1 MFYNLL
7 GFLDFFW
14 AFTAAHKNYSLQR
27 ALQMAVVD
35 VLFQNAASKGS
46 EGRTEENDSSAR
58 GSGHKL
64 RNNFHM
70 CRGWNELL
78 SAH

>member
-1 MFYNLL
+1 
-7 GFLDFFW
+7 
-14 AFTAAHKNYSLQR
+14 
-27 ALQMAVVD
+27 MAVVD
-35 VLFQNAASKGS
+35 VRFQNVASKGS

-70 CRGWNELL
+70 CRGWNELS